1 MGIFPGFYKRN
12 LSSMAAPPSISAFQT
27 GSTVSP
33 EVTEIGLLLPTSRVN
48 ALIELSRKKNQSV
61 GQILRGLIDR
71 ALLEG
76 DEEDRALGVF
86 DALEA
91 NGFGTFV

>member
-1 MGIFPGFYKRN
+1 MD
-12 LSSMAAPPSISAFQT
+12 
-27 GSTVSP
+27 V
-33 EVTEIGLLLPTSRVN
+33 VEIGLLLPTSRVN
-48 ALIELSRKKNQSV
+48 ALIELSKKKHQSV

-71 ALLEG
+71 ALLDG
-76 DEEDRALGVF
+76 GPPDRSDDLF

>member
-1 MGIFPGFYKRN
+1 
-12 LSSMAAPPSISAFQT
+12 MAAPQSISAFQT
-27 GSTVSP
+27 GRTVSP
-33 EVTEIGLLLPTSRVN
+33 DVTEIGLLLPTSRVN
-48 ALIELSRKKNQSV
+48 ALIELSRKRHQSV

-71 ALLEG
+71 ALLDG
-76 DEEDRALGVF
+76 DYTNPSDDLF